1 MFQCCLQRVIWM
13 WSVCGSVHYTHCSLV
28 DSAQNGL
35 RVTVSTRTQC
45 SHHSE
50 LQRSRNIVLLCGQFT
65 RTCPSP
71 FFFFLF
77 TIGFS
82 AHPSFTPPPKFVVS
96 SHPPSP
102 CGFVVQRERCKIA
115 PLEHLVLTV
124 EEGGFLPRQRQ
135 WQRAAPLKRYGYML
149 HLPAKIVESSL
160 GIIQSTA

>member
-71 FFFFLF
+71 FFFF
-77 TIGFS
+77 FS
-82 AHPSFTPPPKFVVS
+82 LQASVPILHSLRLPSSSFPLTPPAHVALLFSVS
-96 SHPPSP
+96 DVKQRRWNIQYSRWKRA
-102 CGFVVQRERCKIA
+102 GFFPGRGSGSARR
-115 PLEHLVLTV
+115 P
-124 EEGGFLPRQRQ
+124 
-135 WQRAAPLKRYGYML
+135 
-149 HLPAKIVESSL
+149 
-160 GIIQSTA
+160 

>member
-1 MFQCCLQRVIWM
+1 MALFTTHTVPWSIRHRTGYGSQCLLGH
-13 WSVCGSVHYTHCSLV
+13 SVLITASYSAAGTLCYFV
-28 DSAQNGL
+28 DSLQEPAL
-35 RVTVSTRTQC
+35 R
-45 SHHSE
+45 
-50 LQRSRNIVLLCGQFT
+50 L
-65 RTCPSP
+65 
-71 FFFFLF
+71 FFLF

>member
-1 MFQCCLQRVIWM
+1 MIQCSWKPIIRM

-65 RTCPSP
+65 RTCPSL
-71 FFFFLF
+71 FFFFLLQASVP
-77 TIGFS
+77 IPHS
-82 AHPSFTPPPKFVVS
+82 LRLPCSSFPPPT
-96 SHPPSP
+96 PSP
-102 CGFVVQRERCKIA
+102 CGFVVQYKRCKIA

-124 EEGGFLPRQRQ
+124 EEGGLPPRQR
-135 WQRAAPLKRYGYML
+135 QRAAPLKRYGYML
-149 HLPAKIVESSL
+149 HLPAKFVQSSL
-160 GIIQSTA
+160 RITQSSA